1 MSLFEEGTILVTGGA
16 GFIGSAIVWELNRR
30 GHDNIIISDR
40 LGTDEKWKNLTGLRY
55 MDFVDADVLLEA
67 VEASEDCLGYVS
79 SIFHLGACS
88 ATTETDADFLISNNY
103 EYTKAMALWS
113 QSIDARFV
121 YASSAATYGDG
132 AQGMSDTDEELSRLR
147 PLNMYGYSK
156 HLFDVWAQGQGILD
170 DLVGLKYFNVYGP
183 NENHKADMRSLVNK
197 AYKQIVETGRVGLFK
212 SYVSKYKDGEQ
223 MRDFLYV
230 KDAVKMTLHL
240 AENPEAGGLFNVGSG
255 TASTWIQ
262 LVDGI
267 FGALDKEPQIDFID
281 MPESMRD
288 KYQYFTCAD
297 TSKLVSSG
305 YDSGVMPLADA
316 VNDYVANYLVPGKL
330 LDSAGA

>member
-1 MSLFEEGTILVTGGA
+1 MSILEEGTILITGGA
-16 GFIGSAIVWELNRR
+16 GFIGSALAWELNRR
-30 GHDNIIISDR
+30 GHDNIVICDR
-40 LGTDEKWKNLTGLRY
+40 LGTDEKWKNLSGLRY
-55 MDFVDADVLLEA
+55 LDFVDADVLLEA
-67 VEASEDCLGYVS
+67 VEASEDCLGFVS

-88 ATTETDADFLISNNY
+88 STTETDADFLISNNY

-132 AQGMSDTDEELSRLR
+132 AQGMSDTDDIDGLR

-156 HLFDVWAQGQGILD
+156 HLFDVWAQRQGILD

-183 NENHKADMRSLVNK
+183 NENHKDNMRSLVNK
-197 AYKQIVETGRVGLFK
+197 AYAQIVETGKVGLFK
-212 SYVSKYKDGEQ
+212 SYLPDYQDGEQ

-240 AENPEAGGLFNVGSG
+240 AENPAAGGLYNIGSG

-262 LVDGI
+262 LVGAI
-267 FGALDKEPQIDFID
+267 FAALGKAPQIEFID
-281 MPESMRD
+281 MPETMRD
-288 KYQYFTCAD
+288 KYQYYTCAD
-297 TSKLVSSG
+297 TAKLVESG
-305 YDSGVMPLADA
+305 YQDGVTPLAAA
-316 VNDYVANYLVPGKL
+316 VKDYVTEYLVPGKL
-330 LDSAGA
+330 LDSAPS